1 LKANRLFIIRKKEKW
16 KEGRQ
21 KEMKEGIKECSE
33 KERTIGRKET
43 GSKEGKKTERK
54 AY

>member
-1 LKANRLFIIRKKEKW
+1 
-16 KEGRQ
+16 
-21 KEMKEGIKECSE
+21 MKEGIKECSE
-33 KERTIGRKET
+33 KERTIGRNET